1 MFPGLPCFVLLSLH
15 TQYVALGKNRNIPL
29 HVSTM
34 LSHSKRRSAELP
46 HRLIRYSCIFV
57 ARMSPALNGS
67 SALQHFEHGNT
78 VEIHKGMMFDFY
90 PGLPGL
96 WRQESGTFYPG
107 LVTLSPIYS
116 SYWQYSMSS
125 VRSISVFLKN
135 CSNTTF
141 FFSSSPPLNACVK
154 EIWKKEKLAVYWHVP
169 VLYT

>member
-1 MFPGLPCFVLLSLH
+1 MFPGLPRFVLLSLH

-34 LSHSKRRSAELP
+34 LPRSEQHRTSSAELP

-67 SALQHFEHGNT
+67 SALQHFEHGNM
-78 VEIHKGMMFDFY
+78 VKIHKGIRFDFY
-90 PGLPGL
+90 PGLPHI
-96 WRQESGTFYPG
+96 
-107 LVTLSPIYS
+107 VALSPFYS
-116 SYWQYSMSS
+116 SYWQYSMSR
-125 VRSISVFLKN
+125 VRSSSVFLKN